1 MSITE
6 NGGFLDPDGF
16 EHGLLPEEPPASPP
30 HHFVDGAGRVHDVDP
45 EQCAAYYR
53 RQGKVLPERVTLYRP
68 DGVAEE
74 LSWVDYG
81 RQFRAIAA
89 AVAAGSPLPAPL
101 SAPSSAAPAA
111 APATRSTA
119 GA

>member
-1 MSITE
+1 VSITE

-30 HHFVDGAGRVHDVDP
+30 NHFVDGAGRVHDVDP

-53 RQGKVLPERVTLYRP
+53 RQGKVLPESVTLYRP
-68 DGVAEE
+68 DGTSEK

-81 RQFRAIAA
+81 HQFRAIAQ
-89 AVAAGSPLPAPL
+89 AVAAGQPLPPPLATASKPAPTTT
-101 SAPSSAAPAA
+101 SS
-111 APATRSTA
+111 